1 MQWKLFFMTYFD
13 RHFTYLISVNYTC
26 DHPLSVY
33 VCYKGCLIVVSM
45 SAVYMCMYVAIGVLL
60 LFQCLLSICY
70 VCCNG
75 CLIIVSMCCL
85 YVYVCYNRCLIIVS
99 MSAIYMCMYV
109 TMGVLLLV
117 QCMLSICVCM
127 LQWVSYYCFN
137 VFCLYVI
144 YMFK

>member
-60 LFQCLLSICY
+60 LFQCLLSIC
-70 VCCNG
+70 
-75 CLIIVSMCCL
+75 
-85 YVYVCYNRCLIIVS
+85 
-99 MSAIYMCMYV
+99 
-109 TMGVLLLV
+109 
-117 QCMLSICVCM
+117 VCM

-137 VFCLYVI
+137 VLSICVCMLQ
-144 YMFK
+144 

>member
-1 MQWKLFFMTYFD
+1 
-13 RHFTYLISVNYTC
+13 
-26 DHPLSVY
+26 
-33 VCYKGCLIVVSM
+33 
-45 SAVYMCMYVAIGVLL
+45 
-60 LFQCLLSICY
+60 
-70 VCCNG
+70 
-75 CLIIVSMCCL
+75 MCCL

-137 VFCLYVI
+137 VFCLYAI
-144 YMFK
+144 YICLSRSLMIKWGCLSRSLMIKWGCLSRSLMIKWGCLGRSLMIKWGWLCRSLMFR

>member
-60 LFQCLLSICY
+60 LFQCLLSIC
-70 VCCNG
+70 VCM
-75 CLIIVSMCCL
+75 LQWVSYYCFN
-85 YVYVCYNRCLIIVS
+85 V
-99 MSAIYMCMYV
+99 
-109 TMGVLLLV
+109 
-117 QCMLSICVCM
+117 LSICVCM